1 MATIEEVKAGLAQAG
16 DETARAI
23 TGIRGVVDGFDRAIT
38 ILRAVSVGS
47 GALKVAQAISQLEQ
61 AKSRLAEAAQ
71 LGNASISTARDYTA
85 ML

>member
-23 TGIRGVVDGFDRAIT
+23 TGIRGVADGFDRAIT
-38 ILRAVSVGS
+38 MLRAVSVGS
-47 GALKVAQAISQLEQ
+47 GAPKVAQAIAELEQ
-61 AKSRLAEAAQ
+61 AKARLDDAARLAS
-71 LGNASISTARDYTA
+71 ASIGTSREYSA